1 MRGRAVV
8 AGGSLGGLF
17 AGLFLRRIGWDVT
30 IHERVGQELGSRGA
44 GIVTHDVLQEKL
56 ALATG
61 NHEPVGVP
69 VKGRVVLDL
78 QGGVICENTRP
89 QLLASWDRLWRRLRD
104 AANGIYKQPSTLVS
118 FEQDADGVTVNFAE
132 GESIRA
138 DILVCADGIRSTA
151 RRLLLPDASPR
162 YAGYI
167 AWRGLVDEATL
178 SAATRDALMDRF
190 GFCLPPQ
197 EQMLGYPVDGADGEG
212 RRYNY
217 VWYRAADTERD
228 LPRLF
233 TGTDGKFHGDS
244 IPPDR
249 LRPDVLAEM
258 RDAATRLLAP
268 QFAEI
273 VHKTRQP
280 LLQAIA
286 DLEVPRMAIGRVVL
300 LGDAA
305 FVARPHVGGGVA
317 KAAGDAAAL
326 VAALQA
332 HEDVPAALGQY
343 QAQRL
348 PAGRRM
354 VQRARH
360 LGAYLQASRSNEE
373 AALAARH
380 SVAENVLEETATLD
394 FLYS

>member
-1 MRGRAVV
+1 VV